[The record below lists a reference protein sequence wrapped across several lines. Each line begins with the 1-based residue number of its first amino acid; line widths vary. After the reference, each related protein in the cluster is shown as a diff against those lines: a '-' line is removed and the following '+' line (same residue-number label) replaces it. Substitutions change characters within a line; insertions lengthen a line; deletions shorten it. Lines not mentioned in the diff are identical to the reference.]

1 MTSDLLKTSLAA
13 HRAGDLASAERGYRD
28 ILATRSDDA
37 EALHLLAVIRMQQ
50 GRPAEA
56 LPLAEK
62 SVTHDPTPAKPWNT
76 LGGCLAA
83 LGRAP
88 DAITAFRRAV
98 ANDADFAA
106 ARVNLANLLHDAGAE
121 AEAETHLRL
130 VLKANPDDAA
140 AHNNLGSVL
149 HAMGRGDE
157 AETEFAHALR
167 LAPTMPEA
175 RLNLGIRARETGDV
189 ELTRTMLAGIGR
201 SGPRLLHDTALPAI
215 LANDADIDHWRKQ
228 YEQGLD
234 ALTERPA
241 SIVDPLAEIGQLP
254 QFYLGY
260 HGRDDRPLQEKLA
273 AALSVAC
280 PSLRFQAEHCKPGQ
294 WQPGKRLRLGIVSR
308 HLYNHTIG
316 KLMQGLLAGLSQ
328 SGMDVFVFFLGQR
341 NDEVSTRIAATS
353 HSVRLPSRLDQARTT
368 LAEARLD
375 ILLYPDIG
383 MEPITYFLA
392 HSRLAPLQMVTWGHP
407 ITSGLPSMDL
417 FVSADSIEPVGAE
430 VHYSEKLVRLPHPPL
445 CYDRP
450 PPVKPL
456 DVVRLGLQTGGKL
469 VVCPQTLFKFHPQ
482 FDALVAMVL
491 RATPSARLILIE
503 GRADWRRHLTA
514 RFATTLPDVADRI
527 DFVPRLSQHDFIGL
541 CAAADLMIDIPH
553 WAGGNTTL
561 EGLST
566 GTPIVTLPGPFMRGR
581 FTAGLLGKAGL
592 QTLIASDT
600 ADYVAKTAAILADP
614 QPWRPLVRDRA
625 ASLYADP
632 LAAPAFA
639 ALLREQMELARN

>member
-1 MTSDLLKTSLAA
+1 MTSDLLQTSLAA
-13 HRAGDLASAERGYRD
+13 HRAGDLVTAERGYRH
-28 ILATRSDDA
+28 ILAISPDHA

-56 LPLAEK
+56 LTLAEK
-62 SVTHDPTPAKPWNT
+62 SVAHDPIPAKPWNT

-83 LGRAP
+83 LGRP
-88 DAITAFRRAV
+88 HDAIAAFRRAV
-98 ANDADFAA
+98 AHDADFAA
-106 ARVNLANLLHDAGAE
+106 ARLNLANLLHDAGAGT
-121 AEAETHLRL
+121 EAETHLRL

-167 LAPTMPEA
+167 LAPAMPEV
-175 RLNLGIRARETGDV
+175 RLNLGIRARETGNV
-189 ELTRTMLAGIGR
+189 ALTQTMLAGIAR

-215 LANDADIDHWRKQ
+215 LADDADIDHWRKR

-234 ALTERPA
+234 ALAERPA

-260 HGRDDRPLQEKLA
+260 HSRNDRPLQEKLA
-273 AALSVAC
+273 AALIAAC
-280 PSLRFQAEHCKPGQ
+280 PSLYFQAEHCKPGQ

-328 SGMDVFVFFLGQR
+328 GGMDVFVFFLGQR
-341 NDEVSTRIAATS
+341 DDEVSARIAATS
-353 HSVRLPSRLDQARTT
+353 HAVRLPSRLSQARAII
-368 LAEARLD
+368 AEARLD

-392 HSRLAPLQMVTWGHP
+392 YSRLAPVQMVTWGHP
-407 ITSGLPSMDL
+407 VTTGLPSMDL
-417 FVSADSIEPVGAE
+417 FVSADSIEPIGAE
-430 VHYSEKLVRLPHPPL
+430 AHYSEKLVRLPHPPL

-450 PPVKPL
+450 PPTASL
-456 DVVRLGLQTGGKL
+456 DLARLGLRTGGKR

-482 FDALVAMVL
+482 FDALMAMVL
-491 RATPSARLILIE
+491 RATPSARLVLIE
-503 GRADWRRHLTA
+503 GRADWRQHLTA
-514 RFATTLPDVADRI
+514 RFATSLPDVADRI

-566 GTPIVTLPGPFMRGR
+566 GIPIVTLPGPFMRGR

-592 QTLIASDT
+592 ETLIASDA

-614 QPWRPLVRDRA
+614 QPWRPLVRERA
-625 ASLYADP
+625 ASLYADS